1 MLKTLAILAVLYA
14 FLPIY
19 GQEKTSQPDG
29 RKDNPRNGKNSFSNP
44 YPSSVPI
51 TVTAIN
57 QQTPQGET
65 QRPSDDPKSYFSTLI
80 SPNNLPNLGL
90 VAVGVFGIVLAWK
103 TVNATRDAAKAALK
117 QANHLVASD
126 RAWILETIS
135 CPFDRVPYQGLDTG
149 GRLEI
154 PMAKVWVKNHGKSVA
169 RIRDFRL
176 RFHTVPDPGKMPP
189 FPDYT
194 RTKKP
199 QELGLN
205 GIMGAPAE
213 EHDMPVALE
222 DITLSRE
229 TAEKVERGEIG
240 LWLYGFVEYD
250 TFGQQCITQF
260 C

>member
-1 MLKTLAILAVLYA
+1 MVARGITSIAIILTLFAISIQTHY
-14 FLPIY
+14 
-19 GQEKTSQPDG
+19 T
-29 RKDNPRNGKNSFSNP
+29 RKA
-44 YPSSVPI
+44 
-51 TVTAIN
+51 TEAA
-57 QQTPQGET
+57 Q
-65 QRPSDDPKSYFSTLI
+65 KSAGS
-80 SPNNLPNLGL
+80 
-90 VAVGVFGIVLAWK
+90 
-103 TVNATRDAAKAALK
+103 ALK
-117 QANHLVASD
+117 QASHLVASE
-126 RAWILETIS
+126 RAWILETI
-135 CPFDRVPYQGLDTG
+135 CFPFDKVPYQGPDTG

-154 PMAKVWVKNHGKSVA
+154 PMAKVWIKNHGKSVA

-176 RFHTVPDPGKMPP
+176 RFHTVPDAGKMPP